1 MKMLEQKPQEVFDP
15 LDELKRRIWEETGV
29 LKKLEMAGV
38 RPPSDESLAMTSE
51 SRNGISFS
59 Y

>member
-1 MKMLEQKPQEVFDP
+1 MKMLEQKLQEAIDQM
-15 LDELKRRIWEETGV
+15 DKLKGRKWEETRRL

-51 SRNGISFS
+51 SRNGISFC
-59 Y
+59 